1 MFTSLVSSQLHKQL
15 LLNKRMKRFFRY
27 FQPYQKEAILGP
39 VFKLLEASF
48 ELLVPLIIAFIVD
61 TIIPNGNQGDL
72 VAMLLLLVGLA
83 CVGILVSLTAQYF
96 SAKAAVGV
104 TKALTND
111 LYQKV
116 LSLPKSSRDILS
128 SSSLL
133 TRLTSDT
140 LQIQTGINT
149 FLRLFLRAPIVVF
162 GSLMMAFYI
171 SPSLSVYFLGM
182 IILLLIIVT
191 GISIITSRMYQ
202 SIRKDVD
209 SLVGQVGETVMG
221 WRVIRAFGQKAREIK
236 TFQGINQTY
245 KKHQLQ
251 AGFWSSLLSPLTFL
265 VVNTTLL
272 ILIWQGNGAVSQNLL
287 EQGMLVALINYL
299 LQILV
304 ELVKMIMVVST
315 LNQTY
320 ISAQRIQEVFDQES
334 ENVEADLP
342 VVKSR
347 DKDLVFSVHD
357 LTFAYPNSAEESL
370 SGIDFELR
378 KGQFMG
384 IIGGTGSGK
393 STLVDLL
400 QALYSLPTSQLSVY
414 IDGKSPKNVKE
425 WRQQIAVVPQQ
436 AQLFAGTVRSNLSL
450 GLASVSESDLWAALE
465 IAQAKSFIEDKGG
478 LDSPVEAFGKN
489 FSGGQRQR
497 LTIARAILQKA
508 PILILDDATSAL
520 DYLTESRLLASIR
533 RELPEQTLIMVS
545 QRTNSLRAADQILV
559 LDQGRQVGLGRHEDL
574 LRSSAI
580 YQEIDQSQHREEG
593 SHETI

>member
-1 MFTSLVSSQLHKQL
+1 
-15 LLNKRMKRFFRY
+15 MKLFFQY
-27 FQPYQKEAILGP
+27 FKPYKNESILGP

-48 ELLVPLIIAFIVD
+48 ELLVPLIIAYIVD
-61 TIIPNGNQGDL
+61 TIIPNGNREDL
-72 VAMLLLLVGLA
+72 VAMLFLLVGLA
-83 CVGILVSLTAQYF
+83 CIGIIVSITAQYF

-128 SSSLL
+128 SASLL

-140 LQIQTGINT
+140 LQVQTGINT

-162 GSLMMAFYI
+162 GSLIMAFYI
-171 SPSLSVYFLGM
+171 SPSLSIYFLGM
-182 IILLLIIVT
+182 ILLLLVIVT
-191 GISIITSRMYQ
+191 GISVLTSRIYQ
-202 SIRKDVD
+202 SIRKELDC
-209 SLVGQVGETVMG
+209 LVGQVRETITG
-221 WRVIRAFGQKAREIK
+221 WRVIRAFGQREREIK
-236 TFQGINQTY
+236 TFQGINQRY
-245 KKHQLQ
+245 KKQQLQ

-265 VVNTTLL
+265 VVNGTLIL
-272 ILIWQGNGAVSQNLL
+272 LIWQGDSAISDNRL

-304 ELVKMIMVVST
+304 ELVKLIMVVTT

-320 ISAQRIQEVFDQES
+320 ISAQRIQEVFEQKS
-334 ENVEADLP
+334 EDVDANLP
-342 VVKSR
+342 VVYSR
-347 DKDLVFSVHD
+347 DKELIFSVNH
-357 LTFAYPNSAEESL
+357 LSFSYPKSAEESL
-370 SGIDFELR
+370 IDIDFELCKR
-378 KGQFMG
+378 QFMG
-384 IIGGTGSGK
+384 LIGGTGSGK

-400 QALYSLPTSQLSVY
+400 QALYSIPTSQLSFF
-414 IDGKSPKNVKE
+414 IEGKSPRNLKE
-425 WRQQIAVVPQQ
+425 WRQQLAIVPQQ

-450 GLASVSESDLWAALE
+450 GLESVLDSELWAALE

-508 PILILDDATSAL
+508 PILVLDDATSAL
-520 DYLTESRLLASIR
+520 DYLTESRLLSAIR
-533 RELPEQTLIMVS
+533 LAFPEQTLIMVS
-545 QRTNSLRAADQILV
+545 QRTNSLRTADQILV

-580 YQEIDQSQHREEG
+580 YQEIDQSQHREED

>member
-1 MFTSLVSSQLHKQL
+1 
-15 LLNKRMKRFFRY
+15 MKFLSRY
-27 FQPYQKEAILGP
+27 FKDYIKESILGP
-39 VFKLLEASF
+39 VFKLLEACF
-48 ELLVPLIIAFIVD
+48 ELLVPLIIAYIVD
-61 TIIPNGNQGDL
+61 TIIPNGSQGNL
-72 VAMLLLLVGLA
+72 VAMLFLLVGIA
-83 CVGILVSLTAQYF
+83 CIGIIVSLIAQYY

-104 TKALTND
+104 TKELTND

-162 GSLMMAFYI
+162 GSLIMAFYI
-171 SPSLSVYFLGM
+171 SPSLSAYFLGM
-182 IILLLIIVT
+182 IILLIFIVT
-191 GISIITSRMYQ
+191 VISVMTSRIYQ
-202 SIRKDVD
+202 SMRKELDG
-209 SLVGQVGETVMG
+209 LVWQVRETVTG
-221 WRVIRAFGQKAREIK
+221 WRVIRAFGQREREIK
-236 TFQGINQTY
+236 AFQGINQIY
-245 KKHQLQ
+245 KKQQLQ

-265 VVNTTLL
+265 VVNGTLL
-272 ILIWQGNGAVSQNLL
+272 ILIWQGNIAISHNLL

-320 ISAQRIQEVFDQES
+320 ISAQRIQEVFDQTSEDVES
-334 ENVEADLP
+334 SLP
-342 VVKSR
+342 KVVSE
-347 DKDLVFSVHD
+347 DKEIIFSVRH
-357 LTFAYPNSAEESL
+357 LSFSYPKSAEESL
-370 SGIDFELR
+370 SDIAFDLR

-400 QALYSLPTSQLSVY
+400 QALYSVPTNQLSLF
-414 IDGKSPKNVKE
+414 IDGKSPKNLKE
-425 WRQQIAVVPQQ
+425 WRQQIAIVPQQ
-436 AQLFAGTVRSNLSL
+436 AQLFAGTIRSNLSL
-450 GLASVSESDLWAALE
+450 GLEEISDSDLWSALE

-520 DYLTESRLLASIR
+520 DYLTESRLLAAIR
-533 RELPEQTLIMVS
+533 QELPGQNLIMVS
-545 QRTNSLRAADQILV
+545 QRTNSLRTADQILV
-559 LDQGRQVGLGRHEDL
+559 LEQGRQVGLGRHEDL

-580 YQEIDQSQHREEG
+580 YQEIHQSQQQGEED
-593 SHETI
+593 SYETS

>member
-1 MFTSLVSSQLHKQL
+1 
-15 LLNKRMKRFFRY
+15 MKFLSRY
-27 FQPYQKEAILGP
+27 FKDYIKESILGP
-39 VFKLLEASF
+39 VFKLLEACF
-48 ELLVPLIIAFIVD
+48 ELLVPLIIAYIVD
-61 TIIPNGNQGDL
+61 TIIPNGSQGNL
-72 VAMLLLLVGLA
+72 VAMLFLLVGLA
-83 CVGILVSLTAQYF
+83 CIGIIVSLIAQYY

-104 TKALTND
+104 TKELTND

-162 GSLMMAFYI
+162 GSLIMAFYI
-171 SPSLSVYFLGM
+171 SPSLSTYFLGM
-182 IILLLIIVT
+182 IILLIFIVT
-191 GISIITSRMYQ
+191 VISVMTSRIYQ
-202 SIRKDVD
+202 SIRKELDG
-209 SLVGQVGETVMG
+209 LVGQVRETVTG
-221 WRVIRAFGQKAREIK
+221 WRVIRAFGQREREIK
-236 TFQGINQTY
+236 AFQGINQIY
-245 KKHQLQ
+245 KKQQLQ

-265 VVNTTLL
+265 VVNGTLL
-272 ILIWQGNGAVSQNLL
+272 ILIWQGNIAISHNLL

-320 ISAQRIQEVFDQES
+320 ISAQRIQEVFDQTSEDVES
-334 ENVEADLP
+334 SLP
-342 VVKSR
+342 KVVSE
-347 DKDLVFSVHD
+347 DKEIIFSVCH
-357 LTFAYPNSAEESL
+357 LSFSYPKSAEESL
-370 SGIDFELR
+370 SDIAFDLR

-400 QALYSLPTSQLSVY
+400 QALYSVPTNQLSLF
-414 IDGKSPKNVKE
+414 IDGKSPKNLKE
-425 WRQQIAVVPQQ
+425 WRQQIAIVPQQ
-436 AQLFAGTVRSNLSL
+436 AQLFAGTIRSNLSL
-450 GLASVSESDLWAALE
+450 GLEEISDSDLWSALE
-465 IAQAKSFIEDKGG
+465 IVQAKSFIEDKGG

-520 DYLTESRLLASIR
+520 DYLTESRLLVAIR
-533 RELPEQTLIMVS
+533 QELPGQNLIMVS
-545 QRTNSLRAADQILV
+545 QRTNSLRTADQILV
-559 LDQGRQVGLGRHEDL
+559 LEQGRQVGLGPHEDL

-580 YQEIDQSQHREEG
+580 YQEIHQSQQQGEED
-593 SHETI
+593 SYETS

>member
-1 MFTSLVSSQLHKQL
+1 
-15 LLNKRMKRFFRY
+15 MKFLSRY
-27 FQPYQKEAILGP
+27 FKDYIKESILGP
-39 VFKLLEASF
+39 VFKLLEACF
-48 ELLVPLIIAFIVD
+48 ELLVPLIIAYIVD
-61 TIIPNGNQGDL
+61 TIIPNGSQGNL
-72 VAMLLLLVGLA
+72 VAMLFLLVGIA
-83 CVGILVSLTAQYF
+83 CIGIIVSLIAQYY

-104 TKALTND
+104 TKELTND

-162 GSLMMAFYI
+162 GSLIMAFYI
-171 SPSLSVYFLGM
+171 SPSLSAYFLGM
-182 IILLLIIVT
+182 IILLIFIVT
-191 GISIITSRMYQ
+191 VISVMTSRIYQ
-202 SIRKDVD
+202 SMRKELDG
-209 SLVGQVGETVMG
+209 LVGQVRETVTG
-221 WRVIRAFGQKAREIK
+221 WRVIRAFGQREREIK
-236 TFQGINQTY
+236 AFQGINQIY
-245 KKHQLQ
+245 KKQQLQ

-265 VVNTTLL
+265 VVNSTLL
-272 ILIWQGNGAVSQNLL
+272 ILIWQGNIAISHNLL

-320 ISAQRIQEVFDQES
+320 ISAQRIQEVFDQTSEDVES
-334 ENVEADLP
+334 GLP
-342 VVKSR
+342 KVVSE
-347 DKDLVFSVHD
+347 DKEIIFSVRH
-357 LTFAYPNSAEESL
+357 LSFSYPKSAEESL
-370 SGIDFELR
+370 SGIAFDLR

-400 QALYSLPTSQLSVY
+400 QALYSVPTNQLSLF
-414 IDGKSPKNVKE
+414 IDGKSPKNLKE
-425 WRQQIAVVPQQ
+425 WRQQIAIVPQQ
-436 AQLFAGTVRSNLSL
+436 AQLFAGTIRSNLSL
-450 GLASVSESDLWAALE
+450 GLEEISDSDLWSALE

-520 DYLTESRLLASIR
+520 DYLTESRLLAAIC

-545 QRTNSLRAADQILV
+545 QRTNSLRTADQILV
-559 LDQGRQVGLGRHEDL
+559 LEQGRQVGLGRHEDL

-580 YQEIDQSQHREEG
+580 YQEIHQSQQQGEED
-593 SHETI
+593 SYETI

>member
-1 MFTSLVSSQLHKQL
+1 
-15 LLNKRMKRFFRY
+15 MKFLSRY
-27 FQPYQKEAILGP
+27 FKDYIKESILGP
-39 VFKLLEASF
+39 VFKLLEACF
-48 ELLVPLIIAFIVD
+48 ELLVPLIIAYIVD
-61 TIIPNGNQGDL
+61 TIIPNGSQGNL
-72 VAMLLLLVGLA
+72 VAMLFLLVGIA
-83 CVGILVSLTAQYF
+83 CIGIIVSLIAQYY

-104 TKALTND
+104 TKELTND

-162 GSLMMAFYI
+162 GSLIMAFYI
-171 SPSLSVYFLGM
+171 SPSLSAYFLGM
-182 IILLLIIVT
+182 IILLIFIVT
-191 GISIITSRMYQ
+191 VISVMTSRIYQ
-202 SIRKDVD
+202 SMRKELDG
-209 SLVGQVGETVMG
+209 LVGQVRETVTG
-221 WRVIRAFGQKAREIK
+221 WRVIRAFGQREREIK
-236 TFQGINQTY
+236 AFHGINQIY
-245 KKHQLQ
+245 KKQQLQ

-265 VVNTTLL
+265 VVNGTLL
-272 ILIWQGNGAVSQNLL
+272 ILIWQGNIAISHNLL

-320 ISAQRIQEVFDQES
+320 ISAQRIQEVFDQTSEDVES
-334 ENVEADLP
+334 SLP
-342 VVKSR
+342 KVVSE
-347 DKDLVFSVHD
+347 DKEIIFSVRH
-357 LTFAYPNSAEESL
+357 LSFSYPKSAEESL
-370 SGIDFELR
+370 SDIAFDLR

-400 QALYSLPTSQLSVY
+400 QALYSVPTNQLSLF
-414 IDGKSPKNVKE
+414 IDGKSPKSLKE

-436 AQLFAGTVRSNLSL
+436 AQLFAGTIRSNLSL
-450 GLASVSESDLWAALE
+450 GLEEISDSDLWSALE

-520 DYLTESRLLASIR
+520 DYLTESRLLVAIR
-533 RELPEQTLIMVS
+533 QELPGQNLIMVS
-545 QRTNSLRAADQILV
+545 QRTNSLRTADQILV
-559 LDQGRQVGLGRHEDL
+559 LEQGRQVGLGRHEDL

-580 YQEIDQSQHREEG
+580 YQEIHQSQQQG
-593 SHETI
+593 GG

>member
-1 MFTSLVSSQLHKQL
+1 
-15 LLNKRMKRFFRY
+15 MKFLSRY
-27 FQPYQKEAILGP
+27 FKDYIKESILGP
-39 VFKLLEASF
+39 VFKLLEACF
-48 ELLVPLIIAFIVD
+48 ELLVPLIIAYIVD
-61 TIIPNGNQGDL
+61 TIIPNGSQGNL
-72 VAMLLLLVGLA
+72 VAMLFLLVGIA
-83 CVGILVSLTAQYF
+83 CIGIIVSLIAQYY

-104 TKALTND
+104 TKELTND

-162 GSLMMAFYI
+162 GSLIMAFYI
-171 SPSLSVYFLGM
+171 NPSLSAYFLGM
-182 IILLLIIVT
+182 IILLIFIVT
-191 GISIITSRMYQ
+191 VISVMTSRIYQ
-202 SIRKDVD
+202 SMRKELDG
-209 SLVGQVGETVMG
+209 LVGQVRETVTG
-221 WRVIRAFGQKAREIK
+221 WRVIRAFGQREREIK
-236 TFQGINQTY
+236 AFHGINQIY
-245 KKHQLQ
+245 KKQQLQ

-265 VVNTTLL
+265 VVNGTLL
-272 ILIWQGNGAVSQNLL
+272 ILIWQGNIAISHNLL

-320 ISAQRIQEVFDQES
+320 ISAQRIQEVFDQTSEDVES
-334 ENVEADLP
+334 SLP
-342 VVKSR
+342 IVVSE
-347 DKDLVFSVHD
+347 DKEIIFSVRH
-357 LTFAYPNSAEESL
+357 LSFSYPKSAEESL
-370 SGIDFELR
+370 SDIAFDLR

-400 QALYSLPTSQLSVY
+400 QALYSVPTNQLSLF
-414 IDGKSPKNVKE
+414 IDGKSPKNLKE

-436 AQLFAGTVRSNLSL
+436 AQLFAGTIRSNLSL
-450 GLASVSESDLWAALE
+450 GLEEISDSDLWSALE

-508 PILILDDATSAL
+508 PILVLDDATSAL
-520 DYLTESRLLASIR
+520 DYLTESRLLAAIC

-545 QRTNSLRAADQILV
+545 QRTNSLRTADQILV
-559 LDQGRQVGLGRHEDL
+559 LEQGRQVGLGRHEDL

-580 YQEIDQSQHREEG
+580 YQEIHQSQQQGEED
-593 SHETI
+593 SYETI

>member
-1 MFTSLVSSQLHKQL
+1 
-15 LLNKRMKRFFRY
+15 MKFLSRY
-27 FQPYQKEAILGP
+27 FKDYIKESILGP
-39 VFKLLEASF
+39 VFKLLEACF
-48 ELLVPLIIAFIVD
+48 ELLVPLIIAYIVD
-61 TIIPNGNQGDL
+61 TIIPNGSQGNL
-72 VAMLLLLVGLA
+72 VAMLFLLVGLA
-83 CVGILVSLTAQYF
+83 CIGIIVSLIAQYY

-104 TKALTND
+104 TKELTNA

-128 SSSLL
+128 SPSLL

-162 GSLMMAFYI
+162 GSLIMAFYI
-171 SPSLSVYFLGM
+171 SPSLSAYFLGM
-182 IILLLIIVT
+182 IILLIFIVT
-191 GISIITSRMYQ
+191 VISVMTSRIYQ
-202 SIRKDVD
+202 SMRKELDG
-209 SLVGQVGETVMG
+209 LVGQVRETVTG
-221 WRVIRAFGQKAREIK
+221 WRVIRAFGQREREIK
-236 TFQGINQTY
+236 AFQGINQIY
-245 KKHQLQ
+245 KKQQLQ
-251 AGFWSSLLSPLTFL
+251 AGFWSGLLSPLTFL
-265 VVNTTLL
+265 VVNGTLL
-272 ILIWQGNGAVSQNLL
+272 ILIWQGNIAISHNLL

-320 ISAQRIQEVFDQES
+320 ISAQRIQEVFDQTSEEVES
-334 ENVEADLP
+334 SLP
-342 VVKSR
+342 IVVSE
-347 DKDLVFSVHD
+347 DKEIIFSVRH
-357 LTFAYPNSAEESL
+357 LSFSYPKSAEESL
-370 SGIDFELR
+370 SAIAFDLR

-400 QALYSLPTSQLSVY
+400 QALYSVPTNQLSLF
-414 IDGKSPKNVKE
+414 IDGKSPKNLKE

-436 AQLFAGTVRSNLSL
+436 AQLFAGTIRSNLSL
-450 GLASVSESDLWAALE
+450 GLEEISDSDLWSALE

-520 DYLTESRLLASIR
+520 DYLTESRLLVAIR
-533 RELPEQTLIMVS
+533 QELPGQNLIMVS
-545 QRTNSLRAADQILV
+545 QRTNSLRTADQILV
-559 LDQGRQVGLGRHEDL
+559 LEQGRQVGLGRHEDL

-580 YQEIDQSQHREEG
+580 YQEIHQSQQQGGED
-593 SHETI
+593 SYETI

>member
-1 MFTSLVSSQLHKQL
+1 MKSL
-15 LLNKRMKRFFRY
+15 FRY
-27 FQPYQKEAILGP
+27 FKPYKKESILGP

-48 ELLVPLIIAFIVD
+48 ELLVPLIIAYIVD
-61 TIIPNGNQGDL
+61 TIIPNGNRGDL

-83 CVGILVSLTAQYF
+83 LVGIIVSLTAQYF

-104 TKALTND
+104 TKELTND

-133 TRLTSDT
+133 NRLTSDT

-162 GSLMMAFYI
+162 GSLIMSFYI
-171 SPSLSVYFLGM
+171 SPTLSVYFLGM
-182 IILLLIIVT
+182 IVLLLVIVA
-191 GISIITSRMYQ
+191 GISVMTSRIYQ
-202 SIRKDVD
+202 TIRKELDG
-209 SLVGQVGETVMG
+209 LVGQVRETVTG
-221 WRVIRAFGQKAREIK
+221 WRVIRAFGQREREIK
-236 TFQGINQTY
+236 AFQGINQRY
-245 KKHQLQ
+245 KKQQLE

-265 VVNTTLL
+265 VVNGTLL
-272 ILIWQGNGAVSQNLL
+272 ILIWQGNIAISDNLL

-320 ISAQRIQEVFDQES
+320 ISAQRIQEVFEQES
-334 ENVEADLP
+334 ENVKADLP

-347 DKDLVFSVHD
+347 DKDMVFSVHD

-393 STLVDLL
+393 STLIDLL
-400 QALYSLPTSQLSVY
+400 QALYSLPSNQLSIY
-414 IDGKSPKNVKE
+414 IDGQSPKNLKE
-425 WRQQIAVVPQQ
+425 WRQQIAIVPQQ
-436 AQLFAGTVRSNLSL
+436 AQLFAGTIRSNLSL
-450 GLASVSESDLWAALE
+450 GLEEISDSDLWSALE

-478 LDSPVEAFGKN
+478 LDSSVEAFGKN

-520 DYLTESRLLASIR
+520 DYLTESRLLAAIR

>member
-1 MFTSLVSSQLHKQL
+1 
-15 LLNKRMKRFFRY
+15 MKFLSRY
-27 FQPYQKEAILGP
+27 FKDYIKESILGP
-39 VFKLLEASF
+39 VFKLLEACF
-48 ELLVPLIIAFIVD
+48 ELLVPLIIAYIVD
-61 TIIPNGNQGDL
+61 TIIPNGSQGNL
-72 VAMLLLLVGLA
+72 VAMLFLLVGLA
-83 CVGILVSLTAQYF
+83 CIGIIVSLVAQYY

-104 TKALTND
+104 TKELTND

-162 GSLMMAFYI
+162 GSLIMAFYI
-171 SPSLSVYFLGM
+171 SPSLSAYFLGM
-182 IILLLIIVT
+182 IILLIFIVT
-191 GISIITSRMYQ
+191 VISVMTSRIYQ
-202 SIRKDVD
+202 SMRKELDG
-209 SLVGQVGETVMG
+209 LVGQVRETVTG
-221 WRVIRAFGQKAREIK
+221 WRVIRAFGQREREIK
-236 TFQGINQTY
+236 AFQGINQIY
-245 KKHQLQ
+245 KKQQLQ

-265 VVNTTLL
+265 VVNGTLL
-272 ILIWQGNGAVSQNLL
+272 ILIWQGNIAISHNLL

-320 ISAQRIQEVFDQES
+320 ISAQRIQEVFDQTSEDVES
-334 ENVEADLP
+334 SLP
-342 VVKSR
+342 KVVSE
-347 DKDLVFSVHD
+347 DKEIIFSVRH
-357 LTFAYPNSAEESL
+357 LSFSYPKSAEESL
-370 SGIDFELR
+370 SDITFDLR

-400 QALYSLPTSQLSVY
+400 QALYSVPTNQLSLF
-414 IDGKSPKNVKE
+414 IDGKSPKNLKE
-425 WRQQIAVVPQQ
+425 WRQRIAIVPQQ
-436 AQLFAGTVRSNLSL
+436 AQLFAGTIRSNLSL
-450 GLASVSESDLWAALE
+450 GLEEISDSDLWSALE

-520 DYLTESRLLASIR
+520 DYLTESRLLVAIR
-533 RELPEQTLIMVS
+533 QELPGQNLIMVS
-545 QRTNSLRAADQILV
+545 QRTNSLRTADQILV
-559 LDQGRQVGLGRHEDL
+559 LEQGRQVGLGRHEDL

-580 YQEIDQSQHREEG
+580 YQEIHQSQQQGEED
-593 SHETI
+593 SYERI

>member
-1 MFTSLVSSQLHKQL
+1 
-15 LLNKRMKRFFRY
+15 MKFLSRY
-27 FQPYQKEAILGP
+27 FKDYIKESILGP
-39 VFKLLEASF
+39 VFKLLEACF
-48 ELLVPLIIAFIVD
+48 ELLVPLIIAYIVD
-61 TIIPNGNQGDL
+61 TIIPNGSQGNL
-72 VAMLLLLVGLA
+72 VAMLFLLVGIA
-83 CVGILVSLTAQYF
+83 CIGIIVSLIAQYY

-104 TKALTND
+104 TKELTND

-162 GSLMMAFYI
+162 GSLIMAFYV
-171 SPSLSVYFLGM
+171 SPSLSAYFLGM
-182 IILLLIIVT
+182 IILLIFIVT
-191 GISIITSRMYQ
+191 VISVMTSRIYQ
-202 SIRKDVD
+202 SMRKELDG
-209 SLVGQVGETVMG
+209 LVGQVRETVTG
-221 WRVIRAFGQKAREIK
+221 WRVIRAFGQREREIK
-236 TFQGINQTY
+236 AFQGINQIY
-245 KKHQLQ
+245 KKQQLQ

-265 VVNTTLL
+265 VVNGTLL
-272 ILIWQGNGAVSQNLL
+272 ILIWQGNIAISHNLL

-320 ISAQRIQEVFDQES
+320 ISAQRIQEVFDQTSEDVES
-334 ENVEADLP
+334 SLP
-342 VVKSR
+342 KVVSE
-347 DKDLVFSVHD
+347 DKEIIFSVRH
-357 LTFAYPNSAEESL
+357 LSFSYPKSAEESL
-370 SGIDFELR
+370 SDITFDLR

-400 QALYSLPTSQLSVY
+400 QALYSVPTNQLSLF
-414 IDGKSPKNVKE
+414 IDGKSPKNLKE
-425 WRQQIAVVPQQ
+425 WRQRIAIVPQQ
-436 AQLFAGTVRSNLSL
+436 AQLFAGTIRSNLSL
-450 GLASVSESDLWAALE
+450 GLEEISDSDLWSALK

-478 LDSPVEAFGKN
+478 LDSPVEAFGQN

-520 DYLTESRLLASIR
+520 DYLTESRLLVAIR
-533 RELPEQTLIMVS
+533 QELPGQNLIMVS
-545 QRTNSLRAADQILV
+545 QRTNSLRTADQILV
-559 LDQGRQVGLGRHEDL
+559 LEQGRQVGLGRHEDL

-580 YQEIDQSQHREEG
+580 YQEIHQSQQQGEED
-593 SHETI
+593 SYETI

>member
-1 MFTSLVSSQLHKQL
+1 
-15 LLNKRMKRFFRY
+15 MKFLSRY
-27 FQPYQKEAILGP
+27 FKDYIKESILGP
-39 VFKLLEASF
+39 VFKLLEACF
-48 ELLVPLIIAFIVD
+48 ELLVPLIIAYIVD
-61 TIIPNGNQGDL
+61 TIIPNGSQGNL
-72 VAMLLLLVGLA
+72 VAMLFLLVGIA
-83 CVGILVSLTAQYF
+83 CIGIIVSLIAQYY

-104 TKALTND
+104 TKELTND

-162 GSLMMAFYI
+162 GSLIMAFYI
-171 SPSLSVYFLGM
+171 SPSLSAYFLGM
-182 IILLLIIVT
+182 IILLIFIVT
-191 GISIITSRMYQ
+191 VISVMTSRIYQ
-202 SIRKDVD
+202 SMRKELDG
-209 SLVGQVGETVMG
+209 LVGQVRETVTG
-221 WRVIRAFGQKAREIK
+221 WRVIRAYGQREREIK
-236 TFQGINQTY
+236 AFQGINQIY
-245 KKHQLQ
+245 KKQQLQ

-265 VVNTTLL
+265 VVNSTLL
-272 ILIWQGNGAVSQNLL
+272 ILIWQGNIAISHNLL

-320 ISAQRIQEVFDQES
+320 ISAQRIQEVFDQTSEDVES
-334 ENVEADLP
+334 SLP
-342 VVKSR
+342 KVVSE
-347 DKDLVFSVHD
+347 DKEIIFSVRH
-357 LTFAYPNSAEESL
+357 LSFSYPKSTEESL
-370 SGIDFELR
+370 SDITFDLR
-378 KGQFMG
+378 KEQFMG

-400 QALYSLPTSQLSVY
+400 QALYSVPTNQLSLF
-414 IDGKSPKNVKE
+414 IDGKSPKNLKE
-425 WRQQIAVVPQQ
+425 WRQRIAIVPQQ
-436 AQLFAGTVRSNLSL
+436 AQLFAGTIRSNLSL
-450 GLASVSESDLWAALE
+450 GLEEISDSDLWSALE

-489 FSGGQRQR
+489 FSSGQRQR

-520 DYLTESRLLASIR
+520 DYLTESRLLAAIR
-533 RELPEQTLIMVS
+533 QELPGQNLIMVS
-545 QRTNSLRAADQILV
+545 QRTNSLRTADQILV
-559 LDQGRQVGLGRHEDL
+559 LEQGRQVGLGRHEDL

-580 YQEIDQSQHREEG
+580 YQEIHQSQQQGEED
-593 SHETI
+593 SYETI

>member
-1 MFTSLVSSQLHKQL
+1 
-15 LLNKRMKRFFRY
+15 MKFLSRY
-27 FQPYQKEAILGP
+27 FKDYIKESILGP
-39 VFKLLEASF
+39 VFKLLEACF
-48 ELLVPLIIAFIVD
+48 ELLVPLIIAYIVD
-61 TIIPNGNQGDL
+61 TIIPNGSQGNL
-72 VAMLLLLVGLA
+72 VAMLFLLVGLA
-83 CVGILVSLTAQYF
+83 CIGIIVSLIAQYY

-104 TKALTND
+104 TKELTND

-162 GSLMMAFYI
+162 GSLIMAFYI
-171 SPSLSVYFLGM
+171 SPSLSAYFLGM
-182 IILLLIIVT
+182 IILLIFIVT
-191 GISIITSRMYQ
+191 VISVMTSRIYQ
-202 SIRKDVD
+202 SMRKELDG
-209 SLVGQVGETVMG
+209 LVGQVRETVTG
-221 WRVIRAFGQKAREIK
+221 WRVIRAFGQREREIK
-236 TFQGINQTY
+236 AFQGINQIY
-245 KKHQLQ
+245 KKQQLQ
-251 AGFWSSLLSPLTFL
+251 AGFGSSLLSPLTFL
-265 VVNTTLL
+265 VVNSTLL
-272 ILIWQGNGAVSQNLL
+272 ILIWQGNTSISNNLL

-320 ISAQRIQEVFDQES
+320 ISAQRIQEVFDQTSEDVES
-334 ENVEADLP
+334 SLP
-342 VVKSR
+342 KVVSE
-347 DKDLVFSVHD
+347 DKEIIFSVRH
-357 LTFAYPNSAEESL
+357 LSFSYPKSAEESL
-370 SGIDFELR
+370 SDIAFDLR

-400 QALYSLPTSQLSVY
+400 QALYSVPTNQLSLF
-414 IDGKSPKNVKE
+414 IDGKSPKNLKE
-425 WRQQIAVVPQQ
+425 WRQRIAIVPQQ
-436 AQLFAGTVRSNLSL
+436 SQLFAGTIRSNLSL
-450 GLASVSESDLWAALE
+450 GLKEISDSDLWSALE

-508 PILILDDATSAL
+508 PILVLDDATSAL
-520 DYLTESRLLASIR
+520 DYLTESRLLVAIR
-533 RELPEQTLIMVS
+533 QELPGQTLIMVS
-545 QRTNSLRAADQILV
+545 QRTNSLRTADQILV
-559 LDQGRQVGLGRHEDL
+559 LEQGRQVGRGRHEDL

-580 YQEIDQSQHREEG
+580 YQEIHQSQQQGEED
-593 SHETI
+593 SYETI

>member
-1 MFTSLVSSQLHKQL
+1 
-15 LLNKRMKRFFRY
+15 MKFLSRY
-27 FQPYQKEAILGP
+27 FKDYIKESILGP
-39 VFKLLEASF
+39 VFKLLEACF
-48 ELLVPLIIAFIVD
+48 ELLVPLIIAYIVD
-61 TIIPNGNQGDL
+61 TIIPNGSQGNL
-72 VAMLLLLVGLA
+72 VAMLFLLVGLA
-83 CVGILVSLTAQYF
+83 CIGIIVSLIAQYY

-104 TKALTND
+104 TKELTND

-116 LSLPKSSRDILS
+116 LSLSKSSRDILS

-162 GSLMMAFYI
+162 GSLIMAFYI
-171 SPSLSVYFLGM
+171 SPSLSAYFLGM
-182 IILLLIIVT
+182 IILLIFIVT
-191 GISIITSRMYQ
+191 VISVMTSRIYQ
-202 SIRKDVD
+202 SMRKELDG
-209 SLVGQVGETVMG
+209 LVGQVRETVTG
-221 WRVIRAFGQKAREIK
+221 WRVIRAFGQREREIK
-236 TFQGINQTY
+236 AFQGINQIY
-245 KKHQLQ
+245 KKQQLQ

-265 VVNTTLL
+265 VVNGTLL
-272 ILIWQGNGAVSQNLL
+272 ILIWQGNIAISHNLL

-320 ISAQRIQEVFDQES
+320 ISAQRIQEVFDQTSEDVES
-334 ENVEADLP
+334 SLP
-342 VVKSR
+342 KVVSE
-347 DKDLVFSVHD
+347 DKEIIFSVRH
-357 LTFAYPNSAEESL
+357 LSFSYPKSAEESL
-370 SGIDFELR
+370 SDIAFDLR

-400 QALYSLPTSQLSVY
+400 QALYSVPTNQLSLF
-414 IDGKSPKNVKE
+414 IDGKSPKNLKE
-425 WRQQIAVVPQQ
+425 WRQQIAIVPQQ
-436 AQLFAGTVRSNLSL
+436 AQLFAGTIRSNLSL
-450 GLASVSESDLWAALE
+450 GLEEISDSDLWSAIE

-478 LDSPVEAFGKN
+478 LDSPVGAFGKN

-497 LTIARAILQKA
+497 LTLARAILQKA

-520 DYLTESRLLASIR
+520 DYLTESRLLVAIR
-533 RELPEQTLIMVS
+533 QELPGQNLIMVS
-545 QRTNSLRAADQILV
+545 QRTNSLRTADQILV
-559 LDQGRQVGLGRHEDL
+559 LEQGRQVGLGRHEDL

-580 YQEIDQSQHREEG
+580 YQEIHQSQQQGEED
-593 SHETI
+593 SYETI

>member
-1 MFTSLVSSQLHKQL
+1 
-15 LLNKRMKRFFRY
+15 MKFLSRY
-27 FQPYQKEAILGP
+27 FKDYIKESILGP
-39 VFKLLEASF
+39 VFKLLEACF
-48 ELLVPLIIAFIVD
+48 ELLVPLIIAYIVD
-61 TIIPNGNQGDL
+61 TIIPNGSQGNL
-72 VAMLLLLVGLA
+72 VAMLFLLVGLA
-83 CVGILVSLTAQYF
+83 CIGIIVSLIAQYY

-104 TKALTND
+104 TKELTND

-162 GSLMMAFYI
+162 GSLIIAFYI
-171 SPSLSVYFLGM
+171 SPSLSAYFLGM
-182 IILLLIIVT
+182 IILLIFIVT
-191 GISIITSRMYQ
+191 VISVMTSRIYQ
-202 SIRKDVD
+202 SMRKELDG
-209 SLVGQVGETVMG
+209 LVGQVRETVTG
-221 WRVIRAFGQKAREIK
+221 WRVIRAFGQREREIK
-236 TFQGINQTY
+236 AFQGINQIY
-245 KKHQLQ
+245 KKQQLQ

-265 VVNTTLL
+265 VVNGTLL
-272 ILIWQGNGAVSQNLL
+272 ILIWRGNIAISHNLL

-320 ISAQRIQEVFDQES
+320 ISAQRIQEVFDQTSEDVES
-334 ENVEADLP
+334 SLP
-342 VVKSR
+342 KVVSE
-347 DKDLVFSVHD
+347 DKEIIFSVRY
-357 LTFAYPNSAEESL
+357 LSFSYPKSAEESL
-370 SGIDFELR
+370 ADIAFDLR

-400 QALYSLPTSQLSVY
+400 QALYSVPTNQLSLF
-414 IDGKSPKNVKE
+414 IDGKSPKNLKE

-436 AQLFAGTVRSNLSL
+436 AQLFAGTIRSNLSL
-450 GLASVSESDLWAALE
+450 GLEEISDSDLWSALE

-520 DYLTESRLLASIR
+520 DYLTESRLLVAIR
-533 RELPEQTLIMVS
+533 QELPGQNLIMVS
-545 QRTNSLRAADQILV
+545 QRTNSLRTADQILV
-559 LDQGRQVGLGRHEDL
+559 LEQGRQVGLGRHEDL

-580 YQEIDQSQHREEG
+580 YQEIHQSQQQGEED
-593 SHETI
+593 SYETI

>member
-1 MFTSLVSSQLHKQL
+1 MKSL
-15 LLNKRMKRFFRY
+15 FRY
-27 FQPYQKEAILGP
+27 FKSYKKESILGP
-39 VFKLLEASF
+39 IFKLLEASF
-48 ELLVPLIIAFIVD
+48 ELFVPLIIAYIVD
-61 TIIPNGNQGDL
+61 TIIPNGNRGDL
-72 VAMLLLLVGLA
+72 VAILLLLVGLA
-83 CVGILVSLTAQYF
+83 IVGIIISLTAQYF

-104 TKALTND
+104 TKELTND

-133 TRLTSDT
+133 NRLTSDT

-162 GSLMMAFYI
+162 GSLIMSFYI
-171 SPSLSVYFLGM
+171 SPTLSVYFLGM
-182 IILLLIIVT
+182 IVLLLVIVT
-191 GISIITSRMYQ
+191 GISVMTSRIYQ
-202 SIRKDVD
+202 TIRKELDG
-209 SLVGQVGETVMG
+209 LVGQVRETVTG
-221 WRVIRAFGQKAREIK
+221 WRVIRAFGQREQEIK
-236 TFQGINQTY
+236 TFQGINQRY
-245 KKHQLQ
+245 KKQQLE

-265 VVNTTLL
+265 VVNCALL
-272 ILIWQGNGAVSQNLL
+272 ILIWQGNIAISNNLL

-400 QALYSLPTSQLSVY
+400 QALYSLPTDQLSIY
-414 IDGKSPKNVKE
+414 IDEQSPKNLKE
-425 WRQQIAVVPQQ
+425 WRRQIAIVPQQ
-436 AQLFAGTVRSNLSL
+436 AQLFAGTIRSNLSL
-450 GLASVSESDLWAALE
+450 GLEEISDSDLWSALE

-520 DYLTESRLLASIR
+520 DYLTESRLLAAIR

>member
-1 MFTSLVSSQLHKQL
+1 
-15 LLNKRMKRFFRY
+15 MKFLSRY
-27 FQPYQKEAILGP
+27 FKDYIKESILGP
-39 VFKLLEASF
+39 IFKLLEACF
-48 ELLVPLIIAFIVD
+48 ELLVPLIIAYIVD
-61 TIIPNGNQGDL
+61 TIIPNGSQGNL
-72 VAMLLLLVGLA
+72 VAMLFLLVGLA
-83 CVGILVSLTAQYF
+83 CIGIIVSLIAQYY

-104 TKALTND
+104 TKELTND

-162 GSLMMAFYI
+162 GSLIMAFYI
-171 SPSLSVYFLGM
+171 SPSLSAYFLGM
-182 IILLLIIVT
+182 IILLIFIVT
-191 GISIITSRMYQ
+191 VISVMTSRIYQ
-202 SIRKDVD
+202 SMRKELDG
-209 SLVGQVGETVMG
+209 LVGQVRETVTG
-221 WRVIRAFGQKAREIK
+221 WRVIRAFGQRELEIK
-236 TFQGINQTY
+236 AFQGINQIY
-245 KKHQLQ
+245 KKQQLQ

-265 VVNTTLL
+265 VVNGTLL
-272 ILIWQGNGAVSQNLL
+272 ILIWQGNIAISHNLL

-320 ISAQRIQEVFDQES
+320 ISAQRIQEVFDQTSEDVES
-334 ENVEADLP
+334 SLP
-342 VVKSR
+342 KVVSE
-347 DKDLVFSVHD
+347 DKEIIFSVRH
-357 LTFAYPNSAEESL
+357 LSFSYPKSAEESL
-370 SGIDFELR
+370 SDIAFDLR

-400 QALYSLPTSQLSVY
+400 QAFYSVPTNQLSLF
-414 IDGKSPKNVKE
+414 IDGKSPKNLKE
-425 WRQQIAVVPQQ
+425 WRQRIAIVPQQ
-436 AQLFAGTVRSNLSL
+436 AQLFAGTIRSNLSL
-450 GLASVSESDLWAALE
+450 GLEEISDSDLWSALE

-520 DYLTESRLLASIR
+520 DYLTESRLLAAIR

-545 QRTNSLRAADQILV
+545 QRTNSLRTADQILV

-580 YQEIDQSQHREEG
+580 YQEIDQSQHREED
-593 SHETI
+593 SYETI

>member
-1 MFTSLVSSQLHKQL
+1 
-15 LLNKRMKRFFRY
+15 MKFLSRY
-27 FQPYQKEAILGP
+27 FKDYIKESILGP
-39 VFKLLEASF
+39 VFKLLEACF
-48 ELLVPLIIAFIVD
+48 ELLVPLIIAYIVD
-61 TIIPNGNQGDL
+61 TIIPNGSQGNL
-72 VAMLLLLVGLA
+72 VAMLFLLVGIA
-83 CVGILVSLTAQYF
+83 CIGIIVSLIAQYY

-104 TKALTND
+104 TKELTND

-162 GSLMMAFYI
+162 GSLIMAFYI
-171 SPSLSVYFLGM
+171 SPSLSAYFLGM
-182 IILLLIIVT
+182 IILLIFIVT
-191 GISIITSRMYQ
+191 VISVMTSRIYQ
-202 SIRKDVD
+202 SMRKELDG
-209 SLVGQVGETVMG
+209 LVGQVRETVTG
-221 WRVIRAFGQKAREIK
+221 WRVIRAFGQREREIK
-236 TFQGINQTY
+236 AFQGINQIY
-245 KKHQLQ
+245 KKQQLQ

-265 VVNTTLL
+265 VVNGTLL
-272 ILIWQGNGAVSQNLL
+272 ILIWRGNIAISHNLL

-320 ISAQRIQEVFDQES
+320 ISAQRIQEVFDQTSEDVES
-334 ENVEADLP
+334 SLP
-342 VVKSR
+342 KVVSE
-347 DKDLVFSVHD
+347 DKEIIFSVRHIS
-357 LTFAYPNSAEESL
+357 FSYPKSAEESL
-370 SGIDFELR
+370 SDIAFDLR

-400 QALYSLPTSQLSVY
+400 QALYSVPTNQLSLF
-414 IDGKSPKNVKE
+414 IDGKSPKNLKE
-425 WRQQIAVVPQQ
+425 WRQQIAIVPQQ
-436 AQLFAGTVRSNLSL
+436 AQLFAGTIRSNLSL
-450 GLASVSESDLWAALE
+450 GLEEISDSDLWSALE

-520 DYLTESRLLASIR
+520 DYLTESRLLVAIR
-533 RELPEQTLIMVS
+533 QELPGQNLIMVS
-545 QRTNSLRAADQILV
+545 QRTNSLRTADQILV
-559 LDQGRQVGLGRHEDL
+559 LEQGRQVGLGRHEDL

-580 YQEIDQSQHREEG
+580 YQEIHQSQQQGEED
-593 SHETI
+593 SYETI

>member
-1 MFTSLVSSQLHKQL
+1 
-15 LLNKRMKRFFRY
+15 MKFLSRY
-27 FQPYQKEAILGP
+27 FKDYIKESILGP
-39 VFKLLEASF
+39 VFKLLEACF
-48 ELLVPLIIAFIVD
+48 ELLVPLIIAYIVD
-61 TIIPNGNQGDL
+61 TIIPNGSQGNL
-72 VAMLLLLVGLA
+72 VAMLFLLVGLA
-83 CVGILVSLTAQYF
+83 CIGIIVSLIAQYY

-104 TKALTND
+104 TKELTND

-162 GSLMMAFYI
+162 GSLITAFYI
-171 SPSLSVYFLGM
+171 SPSLSAYFLGM
-182 IILLLIIVT
+182 IILLIFIVT
-191 GISIITSRMYQ
+191 VISVMTSRIYQ
-202 SIRKDVD
+202 SMRKELDG
-209 SLVGQVGETVMG
+209 LVGQVRETVTG
-221 WRVIRAFGQKAREIK
+221 WRVIRAFGQREREIK
-236 TFQGINQTY
+236 AFQGINQIY
-245 KKHQLQ
+245 KKQQLQ

-265 VVNTTLL
+265 VVNSTLL
-272 ILIWQGNGAVSQNLL
+272 ILIWQGNIAISHNLL

-320 ISAQRIQEVFDQES
+320 ISAQRIQEVFEQES
-334 ENVEADLP
+334 EDVESSLP
-342 VVKSR
+342 KVVSE
-347 DKDLVFSVHD
+347 DKEIIFSVRH
-357 LTFAYPNSAEESL
+357 LSFSYPKSAEESL
-370 SGIDFELR
+370 SDIAFDLR

-400 QALYSLPTSQLSVY
+400 QALYSVPTNQLSLF
-414 IDGKSPKNVKE
+414 IDGKSPKNLKE
-425 WRQQIAVVPQQ
+425 WRQQIAIVPQQ
-436 AQLFAGTVRSNLSL
+436 AQLFAGTIRSNLSL
-450 GLASVSESDLWAALE
+450 GLEEISDSDLWSALE

-520 DYLTESRLLASIR
+520 DYLTESRLLVAIR
-533 RELPEQTLIMVS
+533 QELPGQNLIMVS
-545 QRTNSLRAADQILV
+545 QRTNSLRTADQILV
-559 LDQGRQVGLGRHEDL
+559 LEQGRQVGLGRHEDL

-580 YQEIDQSQHREEG
+580 YQEIHQSQQQGEED
-593 SHETI
+593 SYETI

>member
-1 MFTSLVSSQLHKQL
+1 
-15 LLNKRMKRFFRY
+15 MKRFFRY
-27 FQPYQKEAILGP
+27 FKPYQKEAILGP

-83 CVGILVSLTAQYF
+83 CVGIFVSLTAQYF

-140 LQIQTGINT
+140 MQIQTGINT

-209 SLVGQVGETVMG
+209 SLVGQVRETVTG
-221 WRVIRAFGQKAREIK
+221 WRVIRAFGQRAREISA
-236 TFQGINQTY
+236 FQGVNQIY
-245 KKHQLQ
+245 KKQQLQ

-265 VVNTTLL
+265 VVNGTLL
-272 ILIWQGNGAVSQNLL
+272 ILIWQGNLAISQNLL

-320 ISAQRIQEVFDQES
+320 ISAQRIQEVFEQES
-334 ENVEADLP
+334 EDVEADLP
-342 VVKSR
+342 EVQFN
-347 DKDLVFSVHD
+347 DKELVFSVNN
-357 LTFAYPNSAEESL
+357 LSFTYPKSAEQAL
-370 SGIDFELR
+370 LDITFELP

-400 QALYSLPTSQLSVY
+400 QALYSLPPQQLSHS
-414 IDGKSPKNVKE
+414 IDGKSPKNLKE
-425 WRQQIAVVPQQ
+425 WRQQIAIVPQV

-450 GLASVSESDLWAALE
+450 GLDAVADSDLWAALE
-465 IAQAKSFIEDKGG
+465 IAQARSFVEEKGG
-478 LDSPVEAFGKN
+478 LDSSIEAFGKN

-497 LTIARAILQKA
+497 LTIARAILQMA

-520 DYLTESRLLASIR
+520 DYLTESRLLAAIR
-533 RELPEQTLIMVS
+533 QEFPEQTLIMVS
-545 QRTNSLRAADQILV
+545 QRTNSLRMADQILV
-559 LDQGRQVGLGRHEDL
+559 LEQGHQVGLGRHEDL

-580 YQEIDQSQHREEG
+580 YQEIDQSQHREED
-593 SHETI
+593 SHEAI

>member
-1 MFTSLVSSQLHKQL
+1 
-15 LLNKRMKRFFRY
+15 MKFLSRY
-27 FQPYQKEAILGP
+27 FKDYIKESILGP
-39 VFKLLEASF
+39 VFKLLEACF
-48 ELLVPLIIAFIVD
+48 ELLVPLIIAYIVD
-61 TIIPNGNQGDL
+61 TIIPNGSQGNL
-72 VAMLLLLVGLA
+72 VAMLFLLVGIA
-83 CVGILVSLTAQYF
+83 CIGIIVSLIAQYF

-104 TKALTND
+104 TKELTND

-162 GSLMMAFYI
+162 GSLIMAFYI
-171 SPSLSVYFLGM
+171 SPSLSAYFLGM
-182 IILLLIIVT
+182 IILLIFIVT
-191 GISIITSRMYQ
+191 VISVMTSRIYQ
-202 SIRKDVD
+202 SMRKELDG
-209 SLVGQVGETVMG
+209 LVGQVRETVTG
-221 WRVIRAFGQKAREIK
+221 WRVIRAFGQREREIK
-236 TFQGINQTY
+236 AFQGINQIY
-245 KKHQLQ
+245 KKQQLQ

-265 VVNTTLL
+265 VVNSTLL
-272 ILIWQGNGAVSQNLL
+272 ILIWQGNIVISHNLL

-320 ISAQRIQEVFDQES
+320 ISAQRIQEVFEQES
-334 ENVEADLP
+334 EDVESSLP
-342 VVKSR
+342 KVVSE
-347 DKDLVFSVHD
+347 DKEIIFSVRH
-357 LTFAYPNSAEESL
+357 LSFSYPKSAEESL
-370 SGIDFELR
+370 SDIAFDLR

-400 QALYSLPTSQLSVY
+400 QALYSVPTNQLSLF
-414 IDGKSPKNVKE
+414 IDGKSPKNLKE
-425 WRQQIAVVPQQ
+425 WRQRIAIVPQQ
-436 AQLFAGTVRSNLSL
+436 AQLFAGTIRSNLSL
-450 GLASVSESDLWAALE
+450 GLEEISDSDLWSALE

-520 DYLTESRLLASIR
+520 DYLTESRLLVAIR
-533 RELPEQTLIMVS
+533 QELPGQNLIMVS
-545 QRTNSLRAADQILV
+545 QRTNSLRTADQILV
-559 LDQGRQVGLGRHEDL
+559 LEQGRQVGLGRHEDL

-580 YQEIDQSQHREEG
+580 YQEIHQSQQQGGED
-593 SHETI
+593 SYETI

>member
-1 MFTSLVSSQLHKQL
+1 
-15 LLNKRMKRFFRY
+15 MKFLSRY
-27 FQPYQKEAILGP
+27 FKDYIKESILGP
-39 VFKLLEASF
+39 VFKLLEACF
-48 ELLVPLIIAFIVD
+48 ELLVPLIIAYIID
-61 TIIPNGNQGDL
+61 TIIPNGSQGNL
-72 VAMLLLLVGLA
+72 VAMLFLLVGIA
-83 CVGILVSLTAQYF
+83 CIGIIVSLIAQYY

-104 TKALTND
+104 TKELTND

-162 GSLMMAFYI
+162 GSLIMAFYI
-171 SPSLSVYFLGM
+171 SPSLSAYFLGM
-182 IILLLIIVT
+182 IILLIFIVT
-191 GISIITSRMYQ
+191 VISVMTSRIYQ
-202 SIRKDVD
+202 SMRKELDG
-209 SLVGQVGETVMG
+209 LVGQVRETVTG
-221 WRVIRAFGQKAREIK
+221 WRVIRAFGQREREIK
-236 TFQGINQTY
+236 AFQGINQIY
-245 KKHQLQ
+245 KKQQLQ

-265 VVNTTLL
+265 VVNGTLL
-272 ILIWQGNGAVSQNLL
+272 ILIWRGNIAISHNLL

-320 ISAQRIQEVFDQES
+320 ISAQRIQEVFDQTSEDVES
-334 ENVEADLP
+334 SLP
-342 VVKSR
+342 KVVSE
-347 DKDLVFSVHD
+347 DKEIIFSVRHIS
-357 LTFAYPNSAEESL
+357 FSYPKSAEESL
-370 SGIDFELR
+370 SDIAFDLR

-400 QALYSLPTSQLSVY
+400 QALYSVPTNQLSLF
-414 IDGKSPKNVKE
+414 IDGKSPKNLKE
-425 WRQQIAVVPQQ
+425 WRQQIAIVPQQ
-436 AQLFAGTVRSNLSL
+436 AQLFAGTIRSNLSL
-450 GLASVSESDLWAALE
+450 GLEEISDSDLWSALE

-520 DYLTESRLLASIR
+520 DYLTESRLLVAIR
-533 RELPEQTLIMVS
+533 QELPGQNLIMVS
-545 QRTNSLRAADQILV
+545 QRTNSLRTADQILV
-559 LDQGRQVGLGRHEDL
+559 LEQGRQVGLGRHEDL

-580 YQEIDQSQHREEG
+580 YQEIHQSQQQGEED
-593 SHETI
+593 SYETI

>member
-1 MFTSLVSSQLHKQL
+1 
-15 LLNKRMKRFFRY
+15 MKFLSRY
-27 FQPYQKEAILGP
+27 FKDYIKESILGP
-39 VFKLLEASF
+39 VFKLLEACF
-48 ELLVPLIIAFIVD
+48 ELLVPLIIAYIVD
-61 TIIPNGNQGDL
+61 TIIPNGSQGNL
-72 VAMLLLLVGLA
+72 VAMLFLLVGLA
-83 CVGILVSLTAQYF
+83 CIGIIVSLIAQYY

-104 TKALTND
+104 TKELTND

-162 GSLMMAFYI
+162 GSLIMAFYI
-171 SPSLSVYFLGM
+171 SPSLSAYFLGM
-182 IILLLIIVT
+182 IILLIFIVT
-191 GISIITSRMYQ
+191 VISVMTSRIYQ
-202 SIRKDVD
+202 SMRKELDG
-209 SLVGQVGETVMG
+209 LVGQVRETVTG
-221 WRVIRAFGQKAREIK
+221 WRVIRAFGQREREIK
-236 TFQGINQTY
+236 AFQGINQIY
-245 KKHQLQ
+245 KKQQLQ

-265 VVNTTLL
+265 VVNSTLL
-272 ILIWQGNGAVSQNLL
+272 ILIWQGNIAISHNLL

-320 ISAQRIQEVFDQES
+320 ISAQRIQEVFEQES
-334 ENVEADLP
+334 EDVESSLP
-342 VVKSR
+342 KVVSE
-347 DKDLVFSVHD
+347 DKEIIFSVRH
-357 LTFAYPNSAEESL
+357 LSFSYPKSAEESL
-370 SGIDFELR
+370 SDIAFDLR

-400 QALYSLPTSQLSVY
+400 QALYSVPTNQLSLF
-414 IDGKSPKNVKE
+414 IDGKSPKNLKE
-425 WRQQIAVVPQQ
+425 WRQRIAIVPQQ
-436 AQLFAGTVRSNLSL
+436 AQLFAGTIRSNLSL
-450 GLASVSESDLWAALE
+450 GLEEISDSDLWSALE

-508 PILILDDATSAL
+508 PILVLDDATSAL
-520 DYLTESRLLASIR
+520 DYLTESRLLVAIR
-533 RELPEQTLIMVS
+533 QELPGQNLIMVS
-545 QRTNSLRAADQILV
+545 QRTNSLRTADQILV
-559 LDQGRQVGLGRHEDL
+559 LEQGRQVGLGRHEDL

-580 YQEIDQSQHREEG
+580 YQEIHQSQQQGEED
-593 SHETI
+593 SYETI

>member
-1 MFTSLVSSQLHKQL
+1 
-15 LLNKRMKRFFRY
+15 MKFLSRY
-27 FQPYQKEAILGP
+27 FKDYIKEAILGP
-39 VFKLLEASF
+39 VFKLLEACF
-48 ELLVPLIIAFIVD
+48 ELLVPLIIAYIVD
-61 TIIPNGNQGDL
+61 TIIPNGSQGNL
-72 VAMLLLLVGLA
+72 VAMLFLLVGIA
-83 CVGILVSLTAQYF
+83 CIGIIVSLIAQYY

-104 TKALTND
+104 TKELTND

-162 GSLMMAFYI
+162 GSLIMAFYI
-171 SPSLSVYFLGM
+171 SPSLSAYFLGM
-182 IILLLIIVT
+182 IILLIFIVT
-191 GISIITSRMYQ
+191 VISVMTSRIYQ
-202 SIRKDVD
+202 SMRKELDG
-209 SLVGQVGETVMG
+209 LVGQVRETVTG
-221 WRVIRAFGQKAREIK
+221 WRVIRAFGQREREIK
-236 TFQGINQTY
+236 AFQGINQIY
-245 KKHQLQ
+245 KKQQLQ

-265 VVNTTLL
+265 VVNGTLL
-272 ILIWQGNGAVSQNLL
+272 ILIWQGNIAISHNLL

-320 ISAQRIQEVFDQES
+320 ISAQRIQEVFDQTSEDVES
-334 ENVEADLP
+334 SLP
-342 VVKSR
+342 RVVSE
-347 DKDLVFSVHD
+347 DKEIIFSVRH
-357 LTFAYPNSAEESL
+357 LSFSYPKSAEESL
-370 SGIDFELR
+370 SDIAFDLR

-400 QALYSLPTSQLSVY
+400 QALYSVPTNQLSLF
-414 IDGKSPKNVKE
+414 IDGKSPKNLKE
-425 WRQQIAVVPQQ
+425 WRQQIAIVPQQ
-436 AQLFAGTVRSNLSL
+436 AQLFAGTIRSNLSL
-450 GLASVSESDLWAALE
+450 GLEEISDSDLWSALE
-465 IAQAKSFIEDKGG
+465 IAQARSFIEDKGG

-520 DYLTESRLLASIR
+520 DYLTESRLLVAIR
-533 RELPEQTLIMVS
+533 QELPGQNLIMVS
-545 QRTNSLRAADQILV
+545 QRTNSLRTADQILV
-559 LDQGRQVGLGRHEDL
+559 LEQGRQVGLGRHKDL

-580 YQEIDQSQHREEG
+580 YQEIHQSQQQGGED
-593 SHETI
+593 SYETI

>member
-1 MFTSLVSSQLHKQL
+1 
-15 LLNKRMKRFFRY
+15 MKFLSRY
-27 FQPYQKEAILGP
+27 FKDYIKESILGP
-39 VFKLLEASF
+39 VFKLLEACF
-48 ELLVPLIIAFIVD
+48 ELLVPLIIAYIVD
-61 TIIPNGNQGDL
+61 TIIPNGSRGNL
-72 VAMLLLLVGLA
+72 VAMLFLLVGLA
-83 CVGILVSLTAQYF
+83 CIGIIVSLIAQYY

-104 TKALTND
+104 TKELTND

-162 GSLMMAFYI
+162 GSLIMAFYI
-171 SPSLSVYFLGM
+171 SPSLSTYFLGM
-182 IILLLIIVT
+182 IILLIFIVT
-191 GISIITSRMYQ
+191 VISVMTSRIYQ
-202 SIRKDVD
+202 SMRKELDG
-209 SLVGQVGETVMG
+209 LVGQVRETVTG
-221 WRVIRAFGQKAREIK
+221 WRVIRAFGQREREIK
-236 TFQGINQTY
+236 AFQGINQIY
-245 KKHQLQ
+245 KKQQLQ

-265 VVNTTLL
+265 MVNGTLL
-272 ILIWQGNGAVSQNLL
+272 ILIWQGNIAISHKLL

-320 ISAQRIQEVFDQES
+320 ISAQRIQEVFDQTSEEVES
-334 ENVEADLP
+334 SLP
-342 VVKSR
+342 KVVSE
-347 DKDLVFSVHD
+347 DKEIIFSVRH
-357 LTFAYPNSAEESL
+357 LSFSYPKSAEESL
-370 SGIDFELR
+370 SDIAFDLR

-400 QALYSLPTSQLSVY
+400 QALYSVPTNQLSLFN
-414 IDGKSPKNVKE
+414 DGKSPKNLKE
-425 WRQQIAVVPQQ
+425 WRQQIAIVPQQ
-436 AQLFAGTVRSNLSL
+436 AQLFAGTIRSNLSL
-450 GLASVSESDLWAALE
+450 GLEEISDSDLWSALE

-520 DYLTESRLLASIR
+520 DYLTESRLLVAIR
-533 RELPEQTLIMVS
+533 QELPGQNLIMVS
-545 QRTNSLRAADQILV
+545 QRTNSLRTADQILV
-559 LDQGRQVGLGRHEDL
+559 LEQGRQVGLGRHEDL

-580 YQEIDQSQHREEG
+580 YQEIHQSQQQGEED
-593 SHETI
+593 SYETS

>member
-1 MFTSLVSSQLHKQL
+1 MKSL
-15 LLNKRMKRFFRY
+15 FRY
-27 FQPYQKEAILGP
+27 FKSYKKESILGP
-39 VFKLLEASF
+39 IFKLLEASF
-48 ELLVPLIIAFIVD
+48 ELLVPLIIAYIVD
-61 TIIPNGNQGDL
+61 TIIPSGNRGDL

-83 CVGILVSLTAQYF
+83 LVGIIVSLTAQYF

-104 TKALTND
+104 TKELTND

-133 TRLTSDT
+133 NRLTSDT

-162 GSLMMAFYI
+162 GSLIMSFYI
-171 SPSLSVYFLGM
+171 SPTLSVYFLGM
-182 IILLLIIVT
+182 IVLLLVIVT
-191 GISIITSRMYQ
+191 GISVMTSRIYQ
-202 SIRKDVD
+202 TIRKELDG
-209 SLVGQVGETVMG
+209 LVGQVRETVTG
-221 WRVIRAFGQKAREIK
+221 WRVIRAFGQREREIK
-236 TFQGINQTY
+236 AFQVINQRY
-245 KKHQLQ
+245 KKQQLE

-265 VVNTTLL
+265 VVNGTLL
-272 ILIWQGNGAVSQNLL
+272 ILIWQGNIAISDNLL

-334 ENVEADLP
+334 EDVQADLP

-400 QALYSLPTSQLSVY
+400 QALYSLPSNQLSIY
-414 IDGKSPKNVKE
+414 IDGQSPKNLKE
-425 WRQQIAVVPQQ
+425 WRQQIAIVPQQ
-436 AQLFAGTVRSNLSL
+436 AQLFAGTIRSNLSL
-450 GLASVSESDLWAALE
+450 GLEEISDSDLWSALE

-520 DYLTESRLLASIR
+520 DYLTESRLLAAIR

>member
-1 MFTSLVSSQLHKQL
+1 
-15 LLNKRMKRFFRY
+15 MKFLSRY
-27 FQPYQKEAILGP
+27 FKDYIKESILGP
-39 VFKLLEASF
+39 VFKLLEACF
-48 ELLVPLIIAFIVD
+48 ELLVPLIIAYIVD
-61 TIIPNGNQGDL
+61 TIIPNGSQGNL
-72 VAMLLLLVGLA
+72 VAMLFLLVGIA
-83 CVGILVSLTAQYF
+83 CIGIIVSLIAQYY

-104 TKALTND
+104 TKELTND

-162 GSLMMAFYI
+162 GSLIMAFYI
-171 SPSLSVYFLGM
+171 SPSLSAYFLGM
-182 IILLLIIVT
+182 IILLIFIVT
-191 GISIITSRMYQ
+191 VISVMTSRIYQ
-202 SIRKDVD
+202 SMRKELDG
-209 SLVGQVGETVMG
+209 LVGQVRETVTG
-221 WRVIRAFGQKAREIK
+221 WRVIRAFGQREREIK
-236 TFQGINQTY
+236 AFQGINQIY
-245 KKHQLQ
+245 KKQQLQ

-265 VVNTTLL
+265 VVNGTLL
-272 ILIWQGNGAVSQNLL
+272 ILIWQGNIAISHNLL

-320 ISAQRIQEVFDQES
+320 ISAQRIQEVFDQTSEDVES
-334 ENVEADLP
+334 SLP
-342 VVKSR
+342 IVVSE
-347 DKDLVFSVHD
+347 DKEIIFSVRH
-357 LTFAYPNSAEESL
+357 LSFSYPKSAEESL
-370 SGIDFELR
+370 SDIAFDLR

-400 QALYSLPTSQLSVY
+400 QALYSVPTNQLSLF
-414 IDGKSPKNVKE
+414 IDGKSPKNLKE

-436 AQLFAGTVRSNLSL
+436 AQLFAGTIRSNLSL
-450 GLASVSESDLWAALE
+450 GLEEISDSDLWSALE

-508 PILILDDATSAL
+508 PILILDDAISAL
-520 DYLTESRLLASIR
+520 DYLTESRLLVAIR
-533 RELPEQTLIMVS
+533 QELPGQNLIMVS
-545 QRTNSLRAADQILV
+545 QRTNSLRTADQILV
-559 LDQGRQVGLGRHEDL
+559 LEQGRQVGLGRHEDL

-580 YQEIDQSQHREEG
+580 YQEIHQSQQQGEED
-593 SHETI
+593 SYETS

>member
-1 MFTSLVSSQLHKQL
+1 
-15 LLNKRMKRFFRY
+15 MKLFFQY
-27 FQPYQKEAILGP
+27 FKPYKNESILGP

-48 ELLVPLIIAFIVD
+48 ELLVPLIIAYIVD
-61 TIIPNGNQGDL
+61 TIIPNGNRGDL

-83 CVGILVSLTAQYF
+83 CIGIIVSITAQYF

-128 SSSLL
+128 SASLL

-140 LQIQTGINT
+140 LQVQTGINT

-162 GSLMMAFYI
+162 GSLIMAFYI
-171 SPSLSVYFLGM
+171 SPSLSIYFLGM
-182 IILLLIIVT
+182 ILLLLVIVT
-191 GISIITSRMYQ
+191 GISVLTSRIYQ
-202 SIRKDVD
+202 SIRKELDG
-209 SLVGQVGETVMG
+209 LVGQVRETITG
-221 WRVIRAFGQKAREIK
+221 WRVIRAFGQREREIK
-236 TFQGINQTY
+236 TFQDINQRY
-245 KKHQLQ
+245 KKQQLQ
-251 AGFWSSLLSPLTFL
+251 VGFWSSLLSPLTFL
-265 VVNTTLL
+265 VVNGTLIL
-272 ILIWQGNGAVSQNLL
+272 LIWQGDSAISDNRL

-304 ELVKMIMVVST
+304 ELVKLIMVVTT

-320 ISAQRIQEVFDQES
+320 ISAQRIQEVFEQKS
-334 ENVEADLP
+334 EDVDANLP
-342 VVKSR
+342 VVYSR
-347 DKDLVFSVHD
+347 DKELIFSVNH
-357 LTFAYPNSAEESL
+357 LSFSYPKSAEESL
-370 SGIDFELR
+370 IDIDFELCKR
-378 KGQFMG
+378 QFMG
-384 IIGGTGSGK
+384 LIGGTGSGK

-400 QALYSLPTSQLSVY
+400 QALYSIPTSQLSFF
-414 IDGKSPKNVKE
+414 IEGKSPRNLKE
-425 WRQQIAVVPQQ
+425 WRQQLAIVPQQ

-450 GLASVSESDLWAALE
+450 GLESVLDSELWAALE

-508 PILILDDATSAL
+508 PILVLDDATSAL
-520 DYLTESRLLASIR
+520 DYLTESRLLSAIR
-533 RELPEQTLIMVS
+533 LAFPEQTLIMVS
-545 QRTNSLRAADQILV
+545 QRTNSLRTADQILV

-580 YQEIDQSQHREEG
+580 YQEIDQSQHREED

>member
-1 MFTSLVSSQLHKQL
+1 
-15 LLNKRMKRFFRY
+15 MKFLSRY
-27 FQPYQKEAILGP
+27 FKDYIKESILGP
-39 VFKLLEASF
+39 VFKLLEACF
-48 ELLVPLIIAFIVD
+48 ELLVPLIIAYIVD
-61 TIIPNGNQGDL
+61 TIIPNGSQGNL
-72 VAMLLLLVGLA
+72 VAMLFLLVGLA
-83 CVGILVSLTAQYF
+83 CIGIIVSLIAQYY

-104 TKALTND
+104 TKELTND

-162 GSLMMAFYI
+162 GSLIMAFYI
-171 SPSLSVYFLGM
+171 SPSLSAYFLGM
-182 IILLLIIVT
+182 IILLIFIVT
-191 GISIITSRMYQ
+191 VISVMTSRIYQ
-202 SIRKDVD
+202 SMRKELDG
-209 SLVGQVGETVMG
+209 LVGQVRETVTG
-221 WRVIRAFGQKAREIK
+221 WRVTRAFGQREREIK
-236 TFQGINQTY
+236 AFQGINQIY
-245 KKHQLQ
+245 KKQQLQ

-265 VVNTTLL
+265 VVNSTLL
-272 ILIWQGNGAVSQNLL
+272 ILIWQGNIAISHNLL

-320 ISAQRIQEVFDQES
+320 ISAQRIQEVFEQES
-334 ENVEADLP
+334 EDVESSLP
-342 VVKSR
+342 KVVSE
-347 DKDLVFSVHD
+347 DKEIIFSVRH
-357 LTFAYPNSAEESL
+357 LSFSYPKSAEESL
-370 SGIDFELR
+370 SDIAFDLR

-400 QALYSLPTSQLSVY
+400 QAFYSVPTNQLSLF
-414 IDGKSPKNVKE
+414 IDGKSPKNLKE
-425 WRQQIAVVPQQ
+425 WRQRIAIVPQQ
-436 AQLFAGTVRSNLSL
+436 AQLFAGTIRSNLSL
-450 GLASVSESDLWAALE
+450 GLEEISDSDLWSALE

-508 PILILDDATSAL
+508 PILVLDDATSAL
-520 DYLTESRLLASIR
+520 DYLTESQLLAAIR
-533 RELPEQTLIMVS
+533 QELPGQNLIMVS
-545 QRTNSLRAADQILV
+545 QRTNSLRTADQILV
-559 LDQGRQVGLGRHEDL
+559 LEQGRQVGLGRHEEL

-580 YQEIDQSQHREEG
+580 YQEIHQSQQQGEED
-593 SHETI
+593 SYETI

>member
-1 MFTSLVSSQLHKQL
+1 
-15 LLNKRMKRFFRY
+15 MKFLSRY
-27 FQPYQKEAILGP
+27 FKDYIKESILGP
-39 VFKLLEASF
+39 VFKLLEACF
-48 ELLVPLIIAFIVD
+48 ELLVPLIIAYIVD
-61 TIIPNGNQGDL
+61 TIIPNGSQGNL
-72 VAMLLLLVGLA
+72 VAMLFLLVGIA
-83 CVGILVSLTAQYF
+83 CIGIIVSLIAQYY

-104 TKALTND
+104 TKELTND

-162 GSLMMAFYI
+162 GSLIMAFYI
-171 SPSLSVYFLGM
+171 SPSLSAYFLGM
-182 IILLLIIVT
+182 IILLIFIVT
-191 GISIITSRMYQ
+191 VISVMTSRIYQ
-202 SIRKDVD
+202 SMRKELDG
-209 SLVGQVGETVMG
+209 LVGQVRETVTG
-221 WRVIRAFGQKAREIK
+221 WRVIRAFGQREREIK
-236 TFQGINQTY
+236 AFQGINQIY
-245 KKHQLQ
+245 KKQQLQ

-265 VVNTTLL
+265 VVNGTLL
-272 ILIWQGNGAVSQNLL
+272 ILIWQGNIAISHNLL

-320 ISAQRIQEVFDQES
+320 ISAQRIQEVFDQTSEDVES
-334 ENVEADLP
+334 SLP
-342 VVKSR
+342 KVVSE
-347 DKDLVFSVHD
+347 DKEIIFSVRH
-357 LTFAYPNSAEESL
+357 LSFSYPKSAEESL
-370 SGIDFELR
+370 SDIAFDLR

-400 QALYSLPTSQLSVY
+400 QALYSVPTNQLSLF
-414 IDGKSPKNVKE
+414 IDGKSPKNLKE

-436 AQLFAGTVRSNLSL
+436 AQLFAGTIRSNLSL
-450 GLASVSESDLWAALE
+450 GLEEISDSDLWSALE

-520 DYLTESRLLASIR
+520 DYLTESRLLVAIR
-533 RELPEQTLIMVS
+533 QELPGQNLIMVS
-545 QRTNSLRAADQILV
+545 QRTNSLRTADQILV
-559 LDQGRQVGLGRHEDL
+559 LEQGRQVGLGRHEDL

-580 YQEIDQSQHREEG
+580 YQEIHQSQQQGEED
-593 SHETI
+593 SYETI

>member
-1 MFTSLVSSQLHKQL
+1 
-15 LLNKRMKRFFRY
+15 MKFLSRY
-27 FQPYQKEAILGP
+27 FKDYIKESILGP

-48 ELLVPLIIAFIVD
+48 ELLVPLIIAYIVD
-61 TIIPNGNQGDL
+61 TIIPNGNRGDL

-83 CVGILVSLTAQYF
+83 CIGIIVSITAQYF

-128 SSSLL
+128 SASLL
-133 TRLTSDT
+133 TRLTSDA
-140 LQIQTGINT
+140 LQVQTGINT

-162 GSLMMAFYI
+162 GSLIMAFYI
-171 SPSLSVYFLGM
+171 SPSLSIYFLGM
-182 IILLLIIVT
+182 ILLLLVIVT
-191 GISIITSRMYQ
+191 GISVLTSRIYQ
-202 SIRKDVD
+202 SIRKELDG
-209 SLVGQVGETVMG
+209 LVGQVRETVTG
-221 WRVIRAFGQKAREIK
+221 WRVIRAFGQREREIK
-236 TFQGINQTY
+236 TFQGINQRY
-245 KKHQLQ
+245 KKQQLQ

-265 VVNTTLL
+265 VVNGTLL
-272 ILIWQGNGAVSQNLL
+272 ILIWQGNKAISHNLL
-287 EQGMLVALINYL
+287 ELGMLVALINYL

-320 ISAQRIQEVFDQES
+320 ISAQRIQEVFEQES
-334 ENVEADLP
+334 EDVDTNLP
-342 VVKSR
+342 VVYSA
-347 DKDLVFSVHD
+347 DKDLIFSVNH
-357 LTFAYPNSAEESL
+357 LSFSYPKSAEESL
-370 SGIDFELR
+370 IDIDFELG

-384 IIGGTGSGK
+384 VIGGTGSGK

-400 QALYSLPTSQLSVY
+400 QALYSIPTSQLSFF
-414 IDGKSPKNVKE
+414 IDGISPRNLKE
-425 WRQQIAVVPQQ
+425 WRQKLAIVPQQ

-450 GLASVSESDLWAALE
+450 GLESVLDSELWVALE

-508 PILILDDATSAL
+508 PILVLDDATSAL
-520 DYLTESRLLASIR
+520 DYLTESRLLAAIR

-545 QRTNSLRAADQILV
+545 QRTNSLRTADQILV

-580 YQEIDQSQHREEG
+580 YQEIDQSQHREED

>member
-1 MFTSLVSSQLHKQL
+1 
-15 LLNKRMKRFFRY
+15 MKFLSRY
-27 FQPYQKEAILGP
+27 FKDYIKESILGP
-39 VFKLLEASF
+39 VFKLLEACF
-48 ELLVPLIIAFIVD
+48 ELLVPLIIAYIVD
-61 TIIPNGNQGDL
+61 TIIPNGSQGNL

-83 CVGILVSLTAQYF
+83 CIGIIVSITAQYF

-104 TKALTND
+104 TKELTND

-162 GSLMMAFYI
+162 GSLIMAFYI
-171 SPSLSVYFLGM
+171 SPSLSAYFLGM
-182 IILLLIIVT
+182 IILLIFIVT
-191 GISIITSRMYQ
+191 VISVMTSRIYQ
-202 SIRKDVD
+202 SMRKELDG
-209 SLVGQVGETVMG
+209 LVGQVRETVTG
-221 WRVIRAFGQKAREIK
+221 WRVIRAFGQREREIK
-236 TFQGINQTY
+236 AFQGINQIY
-245 KKHQLQ
+245 KKQQLQ

-265 VVNTTLL
+265 VVNGTLL
-272 ILIWQGNGAVSQNLL
+272 ILIWQGNIALSHNLL

-320 ISAQRIQEVFDQES
+320 ISAQRIQEVFEQTSEDVES
-334 ENVEADLP
+334 SLP
-342 VVKSR
+342 KVVSE
-347 DKDLVFSVHD
+347 DKEIIFSVRH
-357 LTFAYPNSAEESL
+357 LSFSYPKSAEESL
-370 SGIDFELR
+370 SDIAFDLR

-400 QALYSLPTSQLSVY
+400 QALYSVPTNQLSLF
-414 IDGKSPKNVKE
+414 IDGKSPKNLKE
-425 WRQQIAVVPQQ
+425 WRQRIAIVPQQ
-436 AQLFAGTVRSNLSL
+436 AQLFAGTIRSNLSL
-450 GLASVSESDLWAALE
+450 GLEEVSDSDLWSALE

-520 DYLTESRLLASIR
+520 DYLTENRLLVAIR
-533 RELPEQTLIMVS
+533 QELPGQNLIMVS
-545 QRTNSLRAADQILV
+545 QRTNSLRTADQILV
-559 LDQGRQVGLGRHEDL
+559 LDRGRQVGLGCHEDL
-574 LRSSAI
+574 LRRSAI
-580 YQEIDQSQHREEG
+580 YHEIDQSQHREED

>member
-1 MFTSLVSSQLHKQL
+1 
-15 LLNKRMKRFFRY
+15 MKFLSRY
-27 FQPYQKEAILGP
+27 FKDYIKESILGP
-39 VFKLLEASF
+39 VFKLLEACF
-48 ELLVPLIIAFIVD
+48 ELLVPLIIAYIVD
-61 TIIPNGNQGDL
+61 TIIPNGSQGNL
-72 VAMLLLLVGLA
+72 VAMLFLLVGLA
-83 CVGILVSLTAQYF
+83 CIGIIVSLIAQYY

-104 TKALTND
+104 TKELTND

-116 LSLPKSSRDILS
+116 LSLSKSSRDILS

-162 GSLMMAFYI
+162 GSLIMAFYI
-171 SPSLSVYFLGM
+171 SPSLSAYFLGM
-182 IILLLIIVT
+182 IILLIFIVT
-191 GISIITSRMYQ
+191 VISVMTSRIYQ
-202 SIRKDVD
+202 SMRKELDG
-209 SLVGQVGETVMG
+209 LVGQVRETVTG
-221 WRVIRAFGQKAREIK
+221 WRVIRAFGQREREIK
-236 TFQGINQTY
+236 AFQGINQIY
-245 KKHQLQ
+245 KKQQLQ

-265 VVNTTLL
+265 VVNGTLL
-272 ILIWQGNGAVSQNLL
+272 ILIWQGNIAISHNLL

-320 ISAQRIQEVFDQES
+320 ISAQRIQEVFDQTSEDVES
-334 ENVEADLP
+334 SLP
-342 VVKSR
+342 KVVSE
-347 DKDLVFSVHD
+347 DKEIIFSVRHIS
-357 LTFAYPNSAEESL
+357 FSYPKSAEESL
-370 SGIDFELR
+370 SDIAFDLR

-400 QALYSLPTSQLSVY
+400 QALYSVPTNQLSLF
-414 IDGKSPKNVKE
+414 IDGKSPKNLKE
-425 WRQQIAVVPQQ
+425 WRQQIAIVPQQ

-450 GLASVSESDLWAALE
+450 GLESVLDSELWAALE

-508 PILILDDATSAL
+508 PILVLDDATSAL
-520 DYLTESRLLASIR
+520 DYLTESRLLAAIR
-533 RELPEQTLIMVS
+533 RAFPAQTLIMVS
-545 QRTNSLRAADQILV
+545 QRTNSLRTADQILV
-559 LDQGRQVGLGRHEDL
+559 FDQGRQVGLGRHEDL

-580 YQEIDQSQHREEG
+580 YQEIDQSQHREED

>member
-1 MFTSLVSSQLHKQL
+1 MKLFSQ
-15 LLNKRMKRFFRY
+15 Y
-27 FQPYQKEAILGP
+27 FKPYKNESILGP
-39 VFKLLEASF
+39 FFKLLEASF
-48 ELLVPLIIAFIVD
+48 ELLVPLIIAYIVD
-61 TIIPNGNQGDL
+61 TIIPNGNRGDL

-83 CVGILVSLTAQYF
+83 CIGIIVSITAQYF

-128 SSSLL
+128 SASLL

-140 LQIQTGINT
+140 LQVQTGINT

-162 GSLMMAFYI
+162 GSLIMAFYI
-171 SPSLSVYFLGM
+171 SPSLSIYFLGM
-182 IILLLIIVT
+182 ILLLLVIVT
-191 GISIITSRMYQ
+191 GISVLTSRIYQ
-202 SIRKDVD
+202 SIRKELDG
-209 SLVGQVGETVMG
+209 LVGQVRETISG
-221 WRVIRAFGQKAREIK
+221 WRVIRAFGQREREIK
-236 TFQGINQTY
+236 TFQGINQRY
-245 KKHQLQ
+245 KKQQLQ
-251 AGFWSSLLSPLTFL
+251 SGFWSSLLSPLTFL
-265 VVNTTLL
+265 VVNGTLIL
-272 ILIWQGNGAVSQNLL
+272 LIWQGDSAISDNRL

-304 ELVKMIMVVST
+304 ELVKLIMVVTT

-320 ISAQRIQEVFDQES
+320 ISAQRIQEVFEQKS
-334 ENVEADLP
+334 EDVDANLP
-342 VVKSR
+342 VVYSR
-347 DKDLVFSVHD
+347 DKELIFSVNH
-357 LTFAYPNSAEESL
+357 LSFSYPKSAEESL
-370 SGIDFELR
+370 IDIDFELCKR
-378 KGQFMG
+378 QFMG
-384 IIGGTGSGK
+384 LIGGTGSGK

-400 QALYSLPTSQLSVY
+400 QALYYIPTSQLSFF
-414 IDGKSPKNVKE
+414 IEGKSPRNLKE
-425 WRQQIAVVPQQ
+425 WRQQLAIVPQQ

-450 GLASVSESDLWAALE
+450 GLESVLDSELWAALE

-508 PILILDDATSAL
+508 PILVLDDATSAL
-520 DYLTESRLLASIR
+520 DYLTESRLLSAIR
-533 RELPEQTLIMVS
+533 LAFPEQTLIMVS
-545 QRTNSLRAADQILV
+545 QRTNSLRTADQILV

-580 YQEIDQSQHREEG
+580 YQEIDQSQHREED

>member
-1 MFTSLVSSQLHKQL
+1 MKLFSQ
-15 LLNKRMKRFFRY
+15 Y
-27 FQPYQKEAILGP
+27 FKPYKNESILGP
-39 VFKLLEASF
+39 FFKLLEASF
-48 ELLVPLIIAFIVD
+48 ELLVPLIIAYIVD
-61 TIIPNGNQGDL
+61 TIIPNGNRGDL
-72 VAMLLLLVGLA
+72 VAMLLLLVGLS
-83 CVGILVSLTAQYF
+83 CIGIIVSIIAQYF

-128 SSSLL
+128 SASLL

-140 LQIQTGINT
+140 LQVQTGINT

-162 GSLMMAFYI
+162 GSLIMAFYI
-171 SPSLSVYFLGM
+171 SPSLSIYFLGM
-182 IILLLIIVT
+182 ILLLLVIVT
-191 GISIITSRMYQ
+191 GISVLTSRIYQ
-202 SIRKDVD
+202 SIRKELDC
-209 SLVGQVGETVMG
+209 LVGQVRETITG
-221 WRVIRAFGQKAREIK
+221 WRVIRAFGQREREIK
-236 TFQGINQTY
+236 TFQGINQRY
-245 KKHQLQ
+245 KKQQLQ

-265 VVNTTLL
+265 VVNGTLIL
-272 ILIWQGNGAVSQNLL
+272 LIWQGDSAISDNRL

-304 ELVKMIMVVST
+304 ELVKLIMVVTT

-320 ISAQRIQEVFDQES
+320 ISAQRIQEVFEQKS
-334 ENVEADLP
+334 EDVDANLP
-342 VVKSR
+342 VVYSR
-347 DKDLVFSVHD
+347 DKELIFSVNH
-357 LTFAYPNSAEESL
+357 LSFSYPKSAEESL
-370 SGIDFELR
+370 IDIDFELCKR
-378 KGQFMG
+378 QFMG
-384 IIGGTGSGK
+384 LIGGTGSGK

-400 QALYSLPTSQLSVY
+400 QALYYIPTSQLSFF
-414 IDGKSPKNVKE
+414 IEGKSPRNLKE
-425 WRQQIAVVPQQ
+425 WRQQLAIVPQQ

-450 GLASVSESDLWAALE
+450 GLESVLDSELWAALE

-508 PILILDDATSAL
+508 PILVLDDATSAL
-520 DYLTESRLLASIR
+520 DYLTESRLLSAIR
-533 RELPEQTLIMVS
+533 LAFPEQTLIMVS
-545 QRTNSLRAADQILV
+545 QRTNSLRTADQILV

-580 YQEIDQSQHREEG
+580 YQEIDQSQHREED

>member
-1 MFTSLVSSQLHKQL
+1 
-15 LLNKRMKRFFRY
+15 MKFLSRY
-27 FQPYQKEAILGP
+27 FKDYIKESILGP
-39 VFKLLEASF
+39 VFKLLEACF
-48 ELLVPLIIAFIVD
+48 ELLVPLIIAYIVD
-61 TIIPNGNQGDL
+61 TIIPNGSQGNL
-72 VAMLLLLVGLA
+72 VAMLFLLVGLA
-83 CVGILVSLTAQYF
+83 CIGIIVSLIAQYY

-104 TKALTND
+104 TKELTND

-162 GSLMMAFYI
+162 GSLIMAFYI
-171 SPSLSVYFLGM
+171 SSSLSAYFLGM
-182 IILLLIIVT
+182 IILLIFIVT
-191 GISIITSRMYQ
+191 VISVMTSRIYQ
-202 SIRKDVD
+202 SMRKELDG
-209 SLVGQVGETVMG
+209 LVGQVRETVTG
-221 WRVIRAFGQKAREIK
+221 WRVIRAFGQREREIK
-236 TFQGINQTY
+236 AFQGINQIY
-245 KKHQLQ
+245 KKQQLQ

-265 VVNTTLL
+265 VVNSTLL
-272 ILIWQGNGAVSQNLL
+272 ILIWQGNIAISHNLL

-320 ISAQRIQEVFDQES
+320 ISAQRIQEVFDQTSEDVES
-334 ENVEADLP
+334 SLP
-342 VVKSR
+342 KVVSE
-347 DKDLVFSVHD
+347 DKEIIFSVRH
-357 LTFAYPNSAEESL
+357 LSFSYPKSAEESL
-370 SGIDFELR
+370 SDITFDLR

-400 QALYSLPTSQLSVY
+400 QALYSVSTNQLSLF
-414 IDGKSPKNVKE
+414 IDGKSPKNLKE
-425 WRQQIAVVPQQ
+425 WRQRIAIVPQQ
-436 AQLFAGTVRSNLSL
+436 AQLFAGTIRSNLSL
-450 GLASVSESDLWAALE
+450 GLEEISDSDLWSALE

-520 DYLTESRLLASIR
+520 DYLTESRLLVAIR
-533 RELPEQTLIMVS
+533 QELPGQNLIMVS
-545 QRTNSLRAADQILV
+545 QRTNSLRTADQILV
-559 LDQGRQVGLGRHEDL
+559 LEQGRQVGLGRHEDL

-580 YQEIDQSQHREEG
+580 YQEIHQSQQQGEED
-593 SHETI
+593 SYETI

>member
-1 MFTSLVSSQLHKQL
+1 
-15 LLNKRMKRFFRY
+15 MKRFFRY
-27 FQPYQKEAILGP
+27 FKPYQKEAILGP

-171 SPSLSVYFLGM
+171 SPSLSIYFLGM

-191 GISIITSRMYQ
+191 GISIITSRVYQ

-265 VVNTTLL
+265 IVNTTLL

-320 ISAQRIQEVFDQES
+320 ISAQRIQEVFEQES
-334 ENVEADLP
+334 EDVQADLP
-342 VVKSR
+342 VVNSR
-347 DKDLVFSVHD
+347 DKELVFSVHD
-357 LTFAYPNSAEESL
+357 LTFAYPTSAEESL

-400 QALYSLPTSQLSVY
+400 QALYSLPTNQLSFY
-414 IDGKSPKNVKE
+414 IDGQSPKNIKE
-425 WRQQIAVVPQQ
+425 WRRQIAIVPQQ

-450 GLASVSESDLWAALE
+450 GLESVLDSELWVALE

-508 PILILDDATSAL
+508 PILVLDDATSAL
-520 DYLTESRLLASIR
+520 DYLTESRLLAAIR

-545 QRTNSLRAADQILV
+545 QRTNSLRAADLILV

>member
-1 MFTSLVSSQLHKQL
+1 MKFSS
-15 LLNKRMKRFFRY
+15 RY
-27 FQPYQKEAILGP
+27 FKDYIKESILGP
-39 VFKLLEASF
+39 VFKLLEACF
-48 ELLVPLIIAFIVD
+48 ELLVPLIIAYIVD
-61 TIIPNGNQGDL
+61 TIIPNGSQGNL
-72 VAMLLLLVGLA
+72 VAMLFLLVGLA
-83 CVGILVSLTAQYF
+83 CIGIIVSLIAQYY

-104 TKALTND
+104 TKELTND

-128 SSSLL
+128 SPSLL

-162 GSLMMAFYI
+162 GSLIMAFYI
-171 SPSLSVYFLGM
+171 SPSLSAYFLGM
-182 IILLLIIVT
+182 IILLIFIVT
-191 GISIITSRMYQ
+191 VISVMTSRIYQ
-202 SIRKDVD
+202 SMRKELDG
-209 SLVGQVGETVMG
+209 LVGQVRETVTG
-221 WRVIRAFGQKAREIK
+221 WRVIRSFGQREREIK
-236 TFQGINQTY
+236 AFQGINQIY
-245 KKHQLQ
+245 KKQQLQ

-265 VVNTTLL
+265 VVNGTLL
-272 ILIWQGNGAVSQNLL
+272 ILIWQGNIAISHKLL

-320 ISAQRIQEVFDQES
+320 ISAQRIQEVFDQTSEDLES
-334 ENVEADLP
+334 SLP
-342 VVKSR
+342 KVVSE
-347 DKDLVFSVHD
+347 DKEIIFSVRH
-357 LTFAYPNSAEESL
+357 LSFSYPKSAEESL
-370 SGIDFELR
+370 SDIAFDLR

-400 QALYSLPTSQLSVY
+400 QALYSVPTNRLSLF
-414 IDGKSPKNVKE
+414 IDGKSPKNLKE

-436 AQLFAGTVRSNLSL
+436 AQLFAGTIRSNLSL
-450 GLASVSESDLWAALE
+450 GLEEISDSDLWSALE

-520 DYLTESRLLASIR
+520 DYLTESRLLVAIR
-533 RELPEQTLIMVS
+533 QELPGQNLIMVS
-545 QRTNSLRAADQILV
+545 QRTNSLRTADQILV
-559 LDQGRQVGLGRHEDL
+559 LEQGRQVGLGRHEDL

-580 YQEIDQSQHREEG
+580 YQEIHQSQQQGEED
-593 SHETI
+593 SYETI

>member
-1 MFTSLVSSQLHKQL
+1 
-15 LLNKRMKRFFRY
+15 MKFLSRY
-27 FQPYQKEAILGP
+27 FKDYIKESILGP
-39 VFKLLEASF
+39 VFKLLEACF
-48 ELLVPLIIAFIVD
+48 ELLVPLIIAYIVD
-61 TIIPNGNQGDL
+61 TIIPNGSQGNL
-72 VAMLLLLVGLA
+72 VAMLFLLVGLA
-83 CVGILVSLTAQYF
+83 CIGIIVSIIAQYY

-104 TKALTND
+104 TKELTND

-162 GSLMMAFYI
+162 GSLIMAFHI
-171 SPSLSVYFLGM
+171 SPSLSAYFLGM
-182 IILLLIIVT
+182 IILLIFIVT
-191 GISIITSRMYQ
+191 VISVMTSRIYQ
-202 SIRKDVD
+202 SMRKELDG
-209 SLVGQVGETVMG
+209 LVGQVRETVTG
-221 WRVIRAFGQKAREIK
+221 WRVIRAFGQREREIK
-236 TFQGINQTY
+236 AFQGINQIY
-245 KKHQLQ
+245 KKQQLQ

-265 VVNTTLL
+265 VVNGTLL
-272 ILIWQGNGAVSQNLL
+272 ILIWQGNIAISHNLL

-320 ISAQRIQEVFDQES
+320 ISAQRIQEVFDQTSEDVES
-334 ENVEADLP
+334 SLP
-342 VVKSR
+342 KVVSE
-347 DKDLVFSVHD
+347 DKEIIFSVRH
-357 LTFAYPNSAEESL
+357 LSFSYPKSAEESL
-370 SGIDFELR
+370 SDIAFDLR

-400 QALYSLPTSQLSVY
+400 QALYSVPTNQLSLF
-414 IDGKSPKNVKE
+414 IDGKSPKNLKE

-436 AQLFAGTVRSNLSL
+436 AQLFAGTIRSNLSL
-450 GLASVSESDLWAALE
+450 GLEEISDSDLWSALE

-508 PILILDDATSAL
+508 PILVLDDATSAL
-520 DYLTESRLLASIR
+520 DYLTESRLLAAIR
-533 RELPEQTLIMVS
+533 RAFPEQTLIMVS
-545 QRTNSLRAADQILV
+545 QRTNSLRTADQILV

-580 YQEIDQSQHREEG
+580 YQEIDQSQHREED